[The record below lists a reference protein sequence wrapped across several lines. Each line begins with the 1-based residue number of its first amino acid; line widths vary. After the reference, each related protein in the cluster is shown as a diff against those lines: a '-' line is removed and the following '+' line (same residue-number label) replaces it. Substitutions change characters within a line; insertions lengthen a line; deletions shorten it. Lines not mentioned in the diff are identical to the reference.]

1 MLKANNES
9 RNLINNLENDKNSKE
24 NIIKSKTAELERL
37 KQKLDN
43 VSLSLKSSREDS
55 DDDAKLKDVE
65 ILEILREN
73 DELIEEQNYFM
84 KWKVEVMKKL
94 ERVCICSYV
103 NQITLAN

>member
-1 MLKANNES
+1 M
-9 RNLINNLENDKNSKE
+9 
-24 NIIKSKTAELERL
+24 

-94 ERVCICSYV
+94 ETSMHMQLCKSNHIGKL
-103 NQITLAN
+103 N

>member
-1 MLKANNES
+1 M
-9 RNLINNLENDKNSKE
+9 
-24 NIIKSKTAELERL
+24 